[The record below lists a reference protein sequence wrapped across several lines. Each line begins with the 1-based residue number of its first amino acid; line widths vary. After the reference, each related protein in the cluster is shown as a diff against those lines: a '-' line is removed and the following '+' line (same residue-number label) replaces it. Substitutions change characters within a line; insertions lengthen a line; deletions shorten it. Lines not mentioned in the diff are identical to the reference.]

1 MGYVTKYKKVE
12 NRFKQDVLS
21 YFKDKCNIT
30 EATEYED
37 IYGHWDLEVTDSDYF
52 IGKVDVKALKK
63 RRRSDPSV
71 DASIHW
77 VELQNVN
84 GGAGWLFGL
93 ADNIAF
99 ETLTEWLIVS
109 RTALIDALKSNI
121 YKEFVD
127 TPEIY
132 RMYRRKGRNDV
143 IVLVPTKDLKIL
155 SNLEIPKIN

>member
-37 IYGHWDLEVTDSDYF
+37 IYGHWDLEVTDSDSF

-71 DASIHW
+71 DDSIHG

-84 GGAGWLFGL
+84 GDAGWLFGL

-99 ETLTEWLIVS
+99 ET
-109 RTALIDALKSNI
+109 
-121 YKEFVD
+121 
-127 TPEIY
+127 
-132 RMYRRKGRNDV
+132 
-143 IVLVPTKDLKIL
+143 
-155 SNLEIPKIN
+155 

>member
-12 NRFKQDVLS
+12 DRFKQDVFS
-21 YFKDKCNIT
+21 YFKDKCRIT

-37 IYGHWDLEVTDSDYF
+37 IHGHWDLEVTESSVF
-52 IGKVDVKALKK
+52 LGKVDVKALKK

-71 DASIHW
+71 DDSIHW

-84 GGAGWLFGL
+84 GDTGWLFGL

-109 RTALIDALKSNI
+109 RSSLIDSIKSSI

-132 RMYRRKGRNDV
+132 KMYRRRGRKDV
-143 IVLVPTKDLKIL
+143 IVLVPTKDLKML
-155 SNLEIPKIN
+155 SKLEIPKIN

>member
-1 MGYVTKYKKVE
+1 
-12 NRFKQDVLS
+12 
-21 YFKDKCNIT
+21 
-30 EATEYED
+30 
-37 IYGHWDLEVTDSDYF
+37 VTDSDSF

-71 DASIHW
+71 DDSIHW

-84 GGAGWLFGL
+84 GDAGWLFGL

-109 RTALIDALKSNI
+109 RTALIDSLKSSI
-121 YKEFVD
+121 FKEFVD

>member
-37 IYGHWDLEVTDSDYF
+37 IYGHWDLEVTDSDSF

-71 DASIHW
+71 DDSIHW

-84 GGAGWLFGL
+84 GDAGWLFGL

-109 RTALIDALKSNI
+109 RTALIDSLKSSI
-121 YKEFVD
+121 FKEFVD

-155 SNLEIPKIN
+155 SSLEIPKIN